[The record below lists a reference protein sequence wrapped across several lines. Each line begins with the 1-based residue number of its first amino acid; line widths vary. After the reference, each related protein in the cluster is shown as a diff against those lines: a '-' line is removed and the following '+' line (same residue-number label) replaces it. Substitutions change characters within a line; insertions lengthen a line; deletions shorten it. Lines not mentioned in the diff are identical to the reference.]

1 MTPIE
6 QLIRSLKIHR
16 DTAFEKAE
24 HFKSH
29 DVEGLY
35 KWYDFRLQ
43 TLDDVIS
50 FAEVQIEKEA
60 IMTHDKILSMTDEFV
75 QSNRGEGQTYAH
87 YHYDMMADFALHI
100 LETFNTKER

>member
-50 FAEVQIEKEA
+50 FAEVQIEKEKEFMQKVYA
-60 IMTHDKILSMTDEFV
+60 NAKATGEMDEAV
-75 QSNRGEGQTYAH
+75 R
-87 YHYDMMADFALHI
+87 
-100 LETFNTKER
+100 TFNN